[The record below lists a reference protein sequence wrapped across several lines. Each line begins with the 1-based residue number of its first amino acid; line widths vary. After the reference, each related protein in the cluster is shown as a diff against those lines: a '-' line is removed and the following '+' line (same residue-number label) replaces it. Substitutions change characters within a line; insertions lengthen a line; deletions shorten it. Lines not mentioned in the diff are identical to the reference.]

1 MRRGVLA
8 PVLDVLLPF
17 TAGIHFALLQTGYFL
32 LLEAHLSSQS
42 LSYFVALFF
51 WLTGLLLGLYL
62 RDDRWFGPLLGA
74 GVVGYYL
81 TFALTRWIP
90 FHPGLYP
97 AAALSAV
104 ISGLLPGFFFRFA
117 ARRWAANVARPLFHE
132 NNGFVLGLFLALRGA
147 IHFGGR
153 LVALGPLASGL
164 LVVVALVGFRLIRR
178 GTTPRPA

>member
-8 PVLDVLLPF
+8 SVLDVLLPF

-51 WLTGLLLGLYL
+51 WLTGLLLGLRL
-62 RDDRWFGPLLGA
+62 GDDRWFGPLLGA
-74 GVVGYYL
+74 GILGYYL

-90 FHPGLYP
+90 FHPALYP
-97 AAALSAV
+97 TAALSSV
-104 ISGLLPGFFFRFA
+104 LSGLLPGFFFRFA
-117 ARRWAANVARPLFHE
+117 ARRWPANVARPLFHE
-132 NNGFVLGLFLALRGA
+132 NNGFILGLFLALRGV
-147 IHFGGR
+147 IYVGGR
-153 LVALGPLASGL
+153 LVSLGPAASFL
-164 LVVVALVGFRLIRR
+164 LVVVALVGLRFIRR